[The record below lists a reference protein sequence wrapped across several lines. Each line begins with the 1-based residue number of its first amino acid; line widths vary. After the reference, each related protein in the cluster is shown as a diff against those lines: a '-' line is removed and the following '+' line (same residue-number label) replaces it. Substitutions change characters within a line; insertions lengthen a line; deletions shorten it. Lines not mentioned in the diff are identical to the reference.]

1 MGDVESLDK
10 DGHGENEEKWL
21 DSRWILKAKLP
32 RCSVSEKRGAKN
44 DSELCA

>member
-1 MGDVESLDK
+1 MDK

-21 DSRWILKAKLP
+21 DSRWILKTKLP
-32 RCSVSEKRGAKN
+32 KWSVSEKREAEN